1 MADCGDL
8 KRQFECRKPRLVH
21 PAGARCGVGTGSY
34 VCADA
39 ATYLWGELAM
49 KHETLV
55 PPKGYRVSRRNFVRI
70 ASAASAA
77 VLVRITTEAD
87 LAYAQRR
94 IARDIPADAILI
106 NANENPL
113 GPCAQACSA
122 MADLGAKGGRYEFG
136 LTQELVKTFTEI
148 EGLKPEY
155 VRAYAGSSEPLHY
168 AVLAF
173 TSPEKSLVM
182 GDPAYE
188 APMRAASY
196 SKAKLFKVPLTKNYA
211 HDVKAMV
218 GADPNAGLLYI
229 CNPNNPTG
237 TTTTRED
244 IEFALANKPKGSV
257 LLIDE
262 AYLHFSDAKPV
273 LDLVAADKEIV
284 VLRTFSKIYGMAG
297 LRCGFAIA
305 RPDLLAKLE
314 PYGWNSMPVTAVVA
328 AKSSLKHKG
337 LVLERKK
344 INTDIRND
352 VFSWLAT
359 NRYSFVPSESNCFMV
374 DVKRPGKQF
383 IEAMEAKKV
392 YIGRVWPAW
401 PTHVRV
407 TVGTA
412 PEMEAFKKAFKEV
425 MDTPAQAAQGPQ
437 KSTEPWRT
445 DRPYPSLS

>member
-1 MADCGDL
+1 M
-8 KRQFECRKPRLVH
+8 KR
-21 PAGARCGVGTGSY
+21 
-34 VCADA
+34 
-39 ATYLWGELAM
+39 
-49 KHETLV
+49 ETLAL
-55 PPKGYRVSRRNFVRI
+55 PNAYRVSRRSFVRI

-77 VLVRITTEAD
+77 ALVRITTEAD
-87 LAYAQRR
+87 LAYGQRR
-94 IARDIPADAILI
+94 VARDIPADAILI

-136 LTQELVKTFTEI
+136 LTQELVKTFAEI

-168 AVLAF
+168 TVLAF

-188 APMRAASY
+188 APMRAALY

-218 GADPNAGLLYI
+218 GADPNAGVLYI

-237 TTTTRED
+237 TITTRED
-244 IEFALANKPKGSV
+244 IEYALANKPKGSI

-262 AYLHFSDAKPV
+262 AYIHFSDAKPV

-328 AKSSLKHKG
+328 AKTSLKHKG
-337 LVLERKK
+337 LVVERKK
-344 INTDIRND
+344 INADIRND

-359 NRYSFVPSESNCFMV
+359 NRYSFVPSESNCLMV

-412 PEMEAFKKAFKEV
+412 PEMEAFKKAFKEA
-425 MDTPAQAAQGPQ
+425 METPAQAAHGLQ
-437 KSTEPWRT
+437 KSAEPWRT

>member
-1 MADCGDL
+1 
-8 KRQFECRKPRLVH
+8 
-21 PAGARCGVGTGSY
+21 
-34 VCADA
+34 
-39 ATYLWGELAM
+39 M
-49 KHETLV
+49 KNESVALSDRYH
-55 PPKGYRVSRRNFVRI
+55 VSRRSFVRLV
-70 ASAASAA
+70 SAASAA
-77 VLVRITTEAD
+77 AFVRITTEAD
-87 LAYAQRR
+87 LAFAQRR
-94 IARDIPADAILI
+94 VARDIPADSVLI

-113 GPCAQACSA
+113 GPCADACSA
-122 MADLGAKGGRYEFG
+122 MAGLGVKGGRYEFR
-136 LTQELVKTFTEI
+136 LTQELVKTFAEI

-188 APMRAASY
+188 APIRAASY
-196 SKAKLFKVPLTKNYA
+196 SNAKLFNVPLTDRYA
-211 HDVKAMV
+211 HDVRAMV
-218 GADPNAGLLYI
+218 AADPHAGLLYI

-237 TTTTRED
+237 TTTTRAD
-244 IEFALANKPKGSV
+244 IEYALANKPKGSV

-262 AYLHFSDAKPV
+262 AYIHFSDATPM
-273 LDLVAADKEIV
+273 LDLVAADKAIV

-328 AKSSLKHKG
+328 ATSSLKHKS
-337 LVLERKK
+337 LVPERKK
-344 INTDIRND
+344 INADVRND

-359 NRYSFVPSESNCFMV
+359 NHYSFVPSESNCFMV
-374 DVKRPGKQF
+374 DVKRPGRQF
-383 IEAMEAKKV
+383 IDAMEQRKV
-392 YIGRVWPAW
+392 YIGRVWPLW

-412 PEMEAFKKAFKEV
+412 TEMDAFKKAFKEV
-425 MDTPAQAAQGPQ
+425 METPARAQGSP
-437 KSTEPWRT
+437 KSGQPWRT
-445 DRPYPSLS
+445 DRPYASLS

>member
-1 MADCGDL
+1 M
-8 KRQFECRKPRLVH
+8 
-21 PAGARCGVGTGSY
+21 
-34 VCADA
+34 CADT
-39 ATYLWGELAM
+39 ATNLWGELAM
-49 KHETLV
+49 IHETLAL
-55 PPKGYRVSRRNFVRI
+55 PKGCRVSRRNFVRI
-70 ASAASAA
+70 ASVASAA
-77 VLVRITTEAD
+77 ALVRITTEAD

-136 LTQELVKTFTEI
+136 LTQELVKTFAEI

-168 AVLAF
+168 GVLAF

-188 APMRAASY
+188 APMRAAAY
-196 SKAKLFKVPLTKNYA
+196 SKARLIKVPLTKNYA
-211 HDVKAMV
+211 HDVKAMA
-218 GADPNAGLLYI
+218 GADPNAGVLYV

-237 TTTTRED
+237 TITSRED
-244 IEFALANKPKGSV
+244 IEYALANKPKGSI
-257 LLIDE
+257 LLVDE
-262 AYLHFSDAKPV
+262 AYIHFSDAKPC
-273 LDLVAADKEIV
+273 LDLVAADKDVV

-328 AKSSLKHKG
+328 AKTSLKHKG

-383 IEAMEAKKV
+383 IEVMEAKKV

-412 PEMEAFKKAFKEV
+412 PEMEAFKKAFKEA
-425 MDTPAQAAQGPQ
+425 METPAQAAQAPQ
-437 KSTEPWRT
+437 KSVERWRT

>member
-1 MADCGDL
+1 M
-8 KRQFECRKPRLVH
+8 KRET
-21 PAGARCGVGTGSY
+21 PAIPNGF
-34 VCADA
+34 
-39 ATYLWGELAM
+39 
-49 KHETLV
+49 
-55 PPKGYRVSRRNFVRI
+55 RVTRRNFVRI
-70 ASAASAA
+70 ASAASAVA
-77 VLVRITTEAD
+77 LARIATEAD
-87 LAYAQRR
+87 LAFAQRVR
-94 IARDIPADAILI
+94 PLTDVPPDAILI

-122 MADLGAKGGRYEFG
+122 MADLGVRGGRYEYG
-136 LTQELVKTFTEI
+136 MARDLLKTFAEM

-155 VRAYAGSSEPLHY
+155 IRAYAGSSEPLHY
-168 AVLAF
+168 MVLAF

-188 APMRAASY
+188 APMQAALY
-196 SKAKLFKVPLTKNYA
+196 SKAKIHKVPLTKNYA

-218 GADPNAGLLYI
+218 AADPNSGVLYI

-244 IEFALANKPKGSV
+244 IEYALANKPKGSILMV
-257 LLIDE
+257 DE
-262 AYLHFSDAKPV
+262 AYIHFSDAKPV

-305 RPDLLAKLE
+305 RPDLLAKLD

-328 AKSSLKHKG
+328 AKTSLKSRD
-337 LVLERKK
+337 LVPERKK

-352 VFSWLAT
+352 VFSWLAA
-359 NRYSFVPSESNCFMV
+359 NKYSFVPSETNCFMI

-383 IEAMEAKKV
+383 IQAMEAKKV
-392 YIGRVWPAW
+392 YIGRVWPIW
-401 PTHVRV
+401 PTRVRI
-407 TVGTA
+407 TVGTKR
-412 PEMEAFKKAFKEV
+412 EMEALKKAFKES
-425 MDTPAQAAQGPQ
+425 MEAPAVASLIPQ
-437 KSTEPWRT
+437 TSGKPSRA

>member
-1 MADCGDL
+1 MQ
-8 KRQFECRKPRLVH
+8 R
-21 PAGARCGVGTGSY
+21 
-34 VCADA
+34 
-39 ATYLWGELAM
+39 
-49 KHETLV
+49 ETLAL
-55 PPKGYRVSRRNFVRI
+55 PKGYRVSRRSFVRI
-70 ASAASAA
+70 ASAASAVA
-77 VLVRITTEAD
+77 LARITTEAD
-87 LAYAQRR
+87 LAFAQRR
-94 IARDIPADAILI
+94 IARDIPADAILL

-122 MADLGAKGGRYEFG
+122 MSELGAKGGRYEFG
-136 LTQELVKTFTEI
+136 LTQELVKIFAEI
-148 EGLKPEY
+148 EGLKTEY

-196 SKAKLFKVPLTKNYA
+196 SKARVFKVPLTKNYA

-244 IEFALANKPKGSV
+244 IEYALVNKPKGSI

-262 AYLHFSDAKPV
+262 AYIHFSDAKPV
-273 LDLVAADKEIV
+273 LNLAVADKEIV

-305 RPDLLAKLE
+305 RPDLLARLE

-328 AKSSLKHKG
+328 AKASLTHKG

-344 INTDIRND
+344 INADIRND

-359 NRYSFVPSESNCFMV
+359 NRYSFVPSLSNCFMV

-383 IEAMEAKKV
+383 IEAMEARKV

-407 TVGTA
+407 TVGTGS
-412 PEMEAFKKAFKEV
+412 EMETFKKAFKEA
-425 MDTPAQAAQGPQ
+425 MESPEQAAQGPLQ
-437 KSTEPWRT
+437 RAEPWPT
-445 DRPYPSLS
+445 DRPCPSLS